1 MKAHTN
7 KNNQRGSPIWS
18 HVDFFFDESL
28 LSQNRLVAILGV
40 QQLVC
45 LAFARFSQKI
55 AIKALNHR
63 IVMTLAQPLAHILA
77 VDEGVS

>member
-7 KNNQRGSPIWS
+7 NNNNNVTPNQRATLI
-18 HVDFFFDESL
+18 FFFDESL

-40 QQLVC
+40 QQLVS

-55 AIKALNHR
+55 AIKTLNHR
-63 IVMTLAQPLAHILA
+63 IVMTLAQPLATSSL
-77 VDEGVS
+77 